1 MPPVL
6 SSPLASLE
14 LGVDDFAQR
23 FENHVLLLSS
33 HCYCWE
39 EVIWL
44 FEDGYF
50 ASSPASRT
58 PGSISE
64 GEKNELRKEEQT
76 VPLLH

>member
-14 LGVDDFAQR
+14 LGVDDFAQH

-50 ASSPASRT
+50 ASNVIPTPFTLDQTPSHQDESPC
-58 PGSISE
+58 G
-64 GEKNELRKEEQT
+64 
-76 VPLLH
+76 